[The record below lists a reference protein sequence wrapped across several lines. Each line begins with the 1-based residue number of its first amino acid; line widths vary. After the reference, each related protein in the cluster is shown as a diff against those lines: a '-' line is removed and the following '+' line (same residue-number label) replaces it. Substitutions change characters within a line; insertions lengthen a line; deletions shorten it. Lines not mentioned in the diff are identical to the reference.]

1 MRSGWEARGFA
12 LISEIFVTQ
21 YGKLGESHNLL
32 SGFFLKGRGVPCSVT
47 SQVSALCILW
57 RSSSIKQLSELCWP
71 PSPWCSPL
79 REGDT
84 TPP

>member
-32 SGFFLKGRGVPCSVT
+32 SGFFFEGEG
-47 SQVSALCILW
+47 SAVFSHLSGLCALYSLAVVIY
-57 RSSSIKQLSELCWP
+57 
-71 PSPWCSPL
+71 
-79 REGDT
+79 
-84 TPP
+84 